1 MSLLATRSAVGLLM
15 RTLGFTN
22 TGELTADSLTVKFP
36 NCTAPRSNSICASH
50 RLSRDCSFMGG
61 GTAFFL
67 FFLRSFLRKERPA
80 LSVYHIVSF
89 TPTIRNSSCR
99 DCCSMVLY
107 CRFVKDISLSRIDKQ
122 LIYDV
127 SA

>member
-1 MSLLATRSAVGLLM
+1 MSLLGTRNAVGLLM

-67 FFLRSFLRKERPA
+67 FLLRPFLLEKGLPSQ
-80 LSVYHIVSF
+80 Y
-89 TPTIRNSSCR
+89 TISCSHNQLCRNSFSFALCFR
-99 DCCSMVLY
+99 
-107 CRFVKDISLSRIDKQ
+107 
-122 LIYDV
+122 
-127 SA
+127 AAP